1 MYIYTYINIDHTRQI
16 RNANASSHANRWI
29 HLWCMWYINIYIYIY
44 IYVNFM
50 SVYLHTY
57 FFTYIYIYVYNNIYI
72 YIYTDRYHTV
82 LIMSCMYK
90 HLWQIFFQRSHPW
103 WSPMAGYLWP
113 NYISDFAISVSG
125 TKENHST
132 AQSLRAPYASKV
144 VCRSPFATICCK
156 SSETICHMT

>member
-1 MYIYTYINIDHTRQI
+1 MLMPLHMRIAEFTCGVCDI
-16 RNANASSHANRWI
+16 W
-29 HLWCMWYINIYIYIY
+29 IYIYIY
-44 IYVNFM
+44 ICK
-50 SVYLHTY
+50 LHVCLSTY
-57 FFTYIYIYVYNNIYI
+57 IFLHIYIYMCIIIYI
-72 YIYTDRYHTV
+72 YIFIQIDIILY
-82 LIMSCMYK
+82 LSCPVCINM
-90 HLWQIFFQRSHPW
+90 LWQIFFQRSHPW